1 MNEQELK
8 DTLLELIQWHQKRVE
23 NCRLVIDNTDV
34 RICLKTNDDQEF
46 VIEADTQ
53 KARLV
58 RLGMMLA
65 LEQFT
70 PFPVS
75 AVPVSVTLSDDEEDA
90 EDE

>member
-23 NCRLVIDNTDV
+23 NCRLV
-34 RICLKTNDDQEF
+34 
-46 VIEADTQ
+46 TQ

>member
-23 NCRLVIDNTDV
+23 NCRLVIDNTDA
-34 RICLKTNDDQEF
+34 RICLEANDGQEF
-46 VIEADTQ
+46 VIEAGTQ

-70 PFPVS
+70 PFPVL